1 MGRKVLDSLDLM
13 LRQQDAAKP
22 GQVKPLI
29 GGAFDATEVEVERVN
44 VHVGSHWH
52 VLKKQEP
59 PPKERLR
66 ALLVEQSGV
75 MMATFLPVAWVVV
88 KLSFIVRILLS
99 TGRAIR
105 LRIRC
110 GKVADN
116 CEFMPFP
123 VSHSRRNRSRHRPLV
138 VIEASPPALAAPE
151 NYSSRLSRGNP
162 ARA

>member
-66 ALLVEQSGV
+66 ALLVKQSGV
-75 MMATFLPVAWVVV
+75 MMTKFLPVAWAVV
-88 KLSFIVRILLS
+88 KSRLIVRILLFRFK
-99 TGRAIR
+99 GRILGFVIHAIGGQM
-105 LRIRC
+105 LR
-110 GKVADN
+110 
-116 CEFMPFP
+116 
-123 VSHSRRNRSRHRPLV
+123 RRPGSVEICVGSWIL
-138 VIEASPPALAAPE
+138 ASFIPIYPSISA
-151 NYSSRLSRGNP
+151 
-162 ARA
+162 